1 MATTAGTILADV
13 LDRVRDPNAT
23 MNSSLTPPTTAEG
36 QAFVYA
42 QMTSAQRFVNAAERS
57 LLKATTFIPTAN
69 TALYSVS
76 VNIPDCFTLIA
87 FRVVGV
93 GQIDGPVDF
102 KAFGRHDRGWLATT
116 FGTAFVGWAPIG
128 KDMFV
133 LVPVFAVP
141 PTVTIQYVP
150 ITNTLTLS
158 TDTLQVTDDVAIHVS
173 RLTELICRIKTR
185 QLEGFSDRLQ
195 WLTEDMGRSFT
206 TGEST
211 EDKGPAL

>member
-1 MATTAGTILADV
+1 
-13 LDRVRDPNAT
+13 
-23 MNSSLTPPTTAEG
+23 
-36 QAFVYA
+36 
-42 QMTSAQRFVNAAERS
+42 
-57 LLKATTFIPTAN
+57 
-69 TALYSVS
+69 
-76 VNIPDCFTLIA
+76 
-87 FRVVGV
+87 
-93 GQIDGPVDF
+93 
-102 KAFGRHDRGWLATT
+102 
-116 FGTAFVGWAPIG
+116 
-128 KDMFV
+128 MFV

-150 ITNTLTLS
+150 ITNTLALS